1 MSGGESTLVPGLAA
15 ALARSGVGGGI
26 ANLER
31 LSGGANMES
40 WAFACGEEAYVLRR
54 APSAEVMAGRPLDHT
69 SEAALIRAA
78 HAAGVPAP
86 EVVAELAPEDGIG
99 SGFVMRRIAGTA
111 APATVLGEGG
121 GALLEDIA
129 AALAGIHRTPPPPG
143 LPELDPAQGVE
154 ALAAQF
160 AAHGGDRPIIALGL
174 AWLRASVPPASEP
187 ALVHGDFR
195 IGNLM
200 AEHGRLTGVLDWEIA
215 HLGDFHEDLAYGC
228 MAVWR
233 FGSPKPGFGLGTLD
247 ELFEAYSAAGGQPV
261 DPGRFRFWL
270 VYRTVW
276 WALGCLGMGQTWRSR
291 ADRSLERVV
300 VGRRASEQELD
311 LLLLLEDEAP
321 EAERARPLPNAVAR
335 SETESGEPSAA
346 EIVTAVGEWLA
357 ASKDR
362 FAGRERFEHA
372 VARNA
377 LGIVARELATDP
389 PSRDKE
395 LADAILAGEATLAAP
410 GLLAR
415 LRAAALAKLA
425 ADSPKYPSLAIAR
438 ETWQGS

>member
-291 ADRSLERVV
+291 ADRSL
-300 VGRRASEQELD
+300 
-311 LLLLLEDEAP
+311 
-321 EAERARPLPNAVAR
+321 
-335 SETESGEPSAA
+335 
-346 EIVTAVGEWLA
+346 
-357 ASKDR
+357 
-362 FAGRERFEHA
+362 
-372 VARNA
+372 
-377 LGIVARELATDP
+377 
-389 PSRDKE
+389 
-395 LADAILAGEATLAAP
+395 
-410 GLLAR
+410 
-415 LRAAALAKLA
+415 
-425 ADSPKYPSLAIAR
+425 
-438 ETWQGS
+438 